1 MTRLWGTVLAAAIVS
16 ASVPHAVAQPA
27 PPANAE
33 EEAKTKF
40 LAGKQSYRL
49 GEYDEAIA
57 LWKEAYRLKDN
68 PAFLFNI
75 GQAYREKGDLPK
87 ALQFFESYLK
97 EAPANASNR
106 KDVEQRVVELKKLIE
121 DQRASAKRP
130 PNEPVE
136 LNPTTTTN
144 PTGTDPTTTAS
155 TDPTT
160 TSPPI
165 GSEPEDPMEGG
176 GGGGGG
182 MRIAGLATGGV
193 GLALIG
199 TGVIFG
205 LKAKSAQSDVEDA
218 IANGEVWTE
227 ELEQKDADGR
237 SAATTS
243 SITLGIGA
251 AAVVGGGVLF
261 YLGLRKGKTESE
273 GVSLVPQ
280 VGADHAG
287 VTFLGRF

>member
-1 MTRLWGTVLAAAIVS
+1 
-16 ASVPHAVAQPA
+16 
-27 PPANAE
+27 
-33 EEAKTKF
+33 
-40 LAGKQSYRL
+40 
-49 GEYDEAIA
+49 
-57 LWKEAYRLKDN
+57 
-68 PAFLFNI
+68 
-75 GQAYREKGDLPK
+75 
-87 ALQFFESYLK
+87 
-97 EAPANASNR
+97 
-106 KDVEQRVVELKKLIE
+106 
-121 DQRASAKRP
+121 
-130 PNEPVE
+130 
-136 LNPTTTTN
+136 
-144 PTGTDPTTTAS
+144 
-155 TDPTT
+155 
-160 TSPPI
+160 
-165 GSEPEDPMEGG
+165 
-176 GGGGGG
+176 

-199 TGVIFG
+199 TGVFFG

-227 ELEQKDADGR
+227 ELEKKDADGR

-261 YLGLRKGKTESE
+261 YLGLRKGKTESS